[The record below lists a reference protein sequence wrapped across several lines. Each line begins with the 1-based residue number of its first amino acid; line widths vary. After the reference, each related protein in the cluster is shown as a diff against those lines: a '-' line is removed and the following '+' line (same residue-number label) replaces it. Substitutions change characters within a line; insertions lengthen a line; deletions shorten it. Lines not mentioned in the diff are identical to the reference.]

1 MAHSNNPPKTL
12 SEVIDELER
21 IQGELLSLQRSLEK
35 MEPVEALVSSAATP
49 ED

>member
-1 MAHSNNPPKTL
+1 MGHTNNPPKTL

-35 MEPVEALVSSAATP
+35 LESVEALVSSVAS

>member
-1 MAHSNNPPKTL
+1 MPHVNTL
-12 SEVIDELER
+12 GEAIDGLER

-35 MEPVEALVSSAATP
+35 WDAVKPSRPIDTAE